1 MSRRILLLRGG
12 LLGALEVARLVKARV
27 LLHHRIVLIVRRMR
41 IIVHV
46 RLLERR
52 VGLWVG
58 HEIVGYLWHV
68 LQLCHGRLL

>member
-1 MSRRILLLRGG
+1 MRGG

-27 LLHHRIVLIVRRMR
+27 VLHHRIAVIVRRMR
-41 IIVHV
+41 IVHV
-46 RLLERR
+46 RLLELR

-68 LQLCHGRLL
+68 LQLFHGRLL